1 MMLDYLGDR
10 ESAEALKKAA
20 NAIEAAVIKITREK
34 LKSLA
39 AGKMGYGTK
48 EVGDMVAAAVAPM
61 TGFFQVA
68 AYAMRGTDKANAQT
82 TTSTSVR
89 SESPAEPDKDKETKS

>member
-1 MMLDYLGDR
+1 MKAR
-10 ESAEALKKAA
+10 ELVDAVDTPGGHIIISI
-20 NAIEAAVIKITREK
+20 AIGTMGVAV
-34 LKSLA
+34 A
-39 AGKMGYGTK
+39 VVAHWYGH
-48 EVGDMVAAAVAPM
+48 DMVAAAVAPM

-89 SESPAEPDKDKETKS
+89 SESPAEPVKDKETKS